1 MNDIYFFNPTCDFA
15 IAKGSPN
22 WQPNQ
27 LLQKMEEDLDL
38 LPAFL
43 ATPDDGILLYNIPSD
58 SFLDDFQK
66 IAFTFPGFIQKNN
79 RNLGNEIRN
88 IKPWGWSPAAHKQ
101 TEYLKNL
108 CSDEFCV
115 SPVFNWQPE
124 IKAFYS
130 RSFAASVLAEVLQ
143 NLKTENV
150 LPQNCLPKVCKT
162 ETDVEN
168 ALKCWG
174 KIMLKAPWS
183 SSGRGLQPITRT
195 PVHQKVWEKIKGII
209 RDQGFVLAEPLLN
222 KVHDLAFLFELK
234 KGIISFTGTSHFF
247 TDKNGKYEGNFLNGV
262 SKPDFDS
269 VDSFINKMQIN
280 ILPELIRALQ
290 NSKLPA
296 VYEGPFGVDMLI
308 YRDDKDELFMNPCL
322 EINLRYTMGFVALNT
337 EKLLAEKSKGV
348 FRIFYEPGKSF
359 FSFSHEMRT
368 KHPLIITESK
378 IESGFLALT
387 EPTPDKKFGAY
398 LLAEPGLVTK

>member
-1 MNDIYFFNPTCDFA
+1 MNDIYFFNPTCDYA
-15 IAKGSPN
+15 IANSSPN

-38 LPAFL
+38 LPAYL
-43 ATPDDGILLYNIPSD
+43 AASDDGILLYNYPSD
-58 SFLDDFQK
+58 SFLDDFRK
-66 IAFTFPGFIQKNN
+66 TEFKFPRFIQ
-79 RNLGNEIRN
+79 RNKQNQISQNQIRN

-108 CSDEFCV
+108 CSDEFSI
-115 SPVFNWQPE
+115 SPVFNWNPE
-124 IKAFYS
+124 IKHFYS
-130 RSFAASVLAEVLQ
+130 RSFSASVLEEVLK
-143 NLKTENV
+143 NINTENI
-150 LPQNCLPKVCKT
+150 LPINYLPKICKS

-168 ALKCWG
+168 ALASWG

-183 SSGRGLQPITRT
+183 SSGRGLQPITKT
-195 PVHQKVWEKIKGII
+195 PIHEKVWEKINGII

-234 KGIISFTGTSHFF
+234 EGIIRFTGTSHFF
-247 TDKNGKYEGNFLNGV
+247 TDKNGKYEGNYLNGA
-262 SKPDFDS
+262 SKPDFER
-269 VDSFINKMQIN
+269 VVSFINKMQVK
-280 ILPELIRALQ
+280 ILPELIRVLQ

-308 YRDDKDELFMNPCL
+308 YRDDNDELFINPCL
-322 EINLRYTMGFVALNT
+322 EINLRFTMGFVALKI
-337 EKLLAEKSKGV
+337 ERMLAEKSKGV

-359 FSFSHEMRT
+359 FSFSNEMRT

-378 IESGFLALT
+378 IVSGFLALT
-387 EPTPDKKFGAY
+387 EPTPEKKFGAY
-398 LLAEPGLVTK
+398 LLAEPM

>member
-1 MNDIYFFNPTCDFA
+1 MNDIYFFNPTCDYA
-15 IAKGSPN
+15 IANGSPN

-43 ATPDDGILLYNIPSD
+43 AASDDGILLYNYPSD
-58 SFLDDFQK
+58 SFLDDFRK
-66 IAFTFPGFIQKNN
+66 TEFKFPCFIQ
-79 RNLGNEIRN
+79 RNKQNQISQNQIRN

-108 CSDEFCV
+108 CSDEFSI
-115 SPVFNWQPE
+115 SPVFNWNPE
-124 IKAFYS
+124 IKHFYS
-130 RSFAASVLAEVLQ
+130 RSFSASVLEEVLK
-143 NLKTENV
+143 NINTENI
-150 LPQNCLPKVCKT
+150 LPINYLPKICKS

-168 ALKCWG
+168 ALASWG

-183 SSGRGLQPITRT
+183 SSGRGLQPITKT
-195 PVHQKVWEKIKGII
+195 PIHEKVWEKINGTI

-234 KGIISFTGTSHFF
+234 KGIIRFTGTSHFF
-247 TDKNGKYEGNFLNGV
+247 TDKNGKYEGNYLNGA
-262 SKPDFDS
+262 SKPDFER
-269 VDSFINKMQIN
+269 VVSFINKMQVK
-280 ILPELIRALQ
+280 ILPELIRVLQ

-308 YRDDKDELFMNPCL
+308 YRNDNDELFINPCL
-322 EINLRYTMGFVALNT
+322 EINLRFTMGFVALKI
-337 EKLLAEKSKGV
+337 ERMLDEKSKGV

-359 FSFSHEMRT
+359 FSFSNEMRT

-378 IESGFLALT
+378 IVSGFLALT
-387 EPTPDKKFGAY
+387 EPTPEKKFGAY
-398 LLAEPGLVTK
+398 LLAEPM

>member
-15 IAKGSPN
+15 IANGSPN

-38 LPAFL
+38 LPAYL
-43 ATPDDGILLYNIPSD
+43 AASDDGILLYNYPSD
-58 SFLDDFQK
+58 LFLEDFRK
-66 IAFTFPGFIQKNN
+66 TEFKFPCFIQRNKQNQISQN
-79 RNLGNEIRN
+79 RIRN

-108 CSDEFCV
+108 CSDEFSI
-115 SPVFNWQPE
+115 SPVFNWNPE
-124 IKAFYS
+124 IKHFYS
-130 RSFAASVLAEVLQ
+130 RSFSASVLAEVLK
-143 NLKTENV
+143 NLNTENI
-150 LPQNCLPKVCKT
+150 LPINYQPKVCKT

-168 ALKCWG
+168 ALASWG
-174 KIMLKAPWS
+174 KLMLKAPWS
-183 SSGRGLQPITRT
+183 SSGRGLQPITKT
-195 PVHQKVWEKIKGII
+195 SIHEKVWEKINGII

-234 KGIISFTGTSHFF
+234 KGIIRFTGTSHFF
-247 TDKNGKYEGNFLNGV
+247 TDKNGKYEGNYLNGA
-262 SKPDFDS
+262 SKPDFDK
-269 VDSFINKMQIN
+269 VINFTNRKQAQ
-280 ILPELIRALQ
+280 ILPELIRVLQ

-308 YRDDKDELFMNPCL
+308 YSDNNDELFINPCL
-322 EINLRYTMGFVALNT
+322 EINLRYTMGFIALNI
-337 EKLLAEKSKGV
+337 EKMLAEKSKGV

-359 FSFSHEMRT
+359 FSFSNEMRT

-378 IESGFLALT
+378 ILSGFLALT
-387 EPTPDKKFGAY
+387 EPTPEKKFGAY
-398 LLAEPGLVTK
+398 LLAEPM

>member
-15 IAKGSPN
+15 IANGSPN

-38 LPAFL
+38 LPAYL
-43 ATPDDGILLYNIPSD
+43 ANSSDGILLYNYPSD

-66 IAFTFPGFIQKNN
+66 IEFTFPCFIQKK
-79 RNLGNEIRN
+79 NLNQIPQNQIGN

-108 CSDEFCV
+108 CSDEFIA
-115 SPVFNWQPE
+115 SPVFNWNPE
-124 IKAFYS
+124 IKHFYS
-130 RSFAASVLAEVLQ
+130 RSFSASVLADVLK
-143 NLKTENV
+143 NLKTENI
-150 LPQNCLPKVCKT
+150 LPLNYLPKVCKT

-168 ALKCWG
+168 ALNCWG

-183 SSGRGLQPITRT
+183 SSGRGLQPITKT
-195 PVHQKVWEKIKGII
+195 PVHQKVWEKINGII
-209 RDQGFVLAEPLLN
+209 YDQGFVLAEPLLN
-222 KVHDLAFLFELK
+222 KVHDLAFLFEIK

-247 TDKNGKYEGNFLNGV
+247 TDKNGKYEGNFLNVV
-262 SKPDFDS
+262 SKPDFDN
-269 VDSFINKMQIN
+269 VDSFTNGMQVI
-280 ILPELIRALQ
+280 ILPELIRVLQ

-308 YRDDKDELFMNPCL
+308 YRDSNNELFINPCL
-322 EINLRYTMGFVALNT
+322 EINLRFTMGFVALKI

-359 FSFSHEMRT
+359 LSFSNEMRT
-368 KHPLIITESK
+368 KHPLIITKSK

-398 LLAEPGLVTK
+398 LLAEPM

>member
-1 MNDIYFFNPTCDFA
+1 MTDIYFFNPTCDFA
-15 IAKGSPN
+15 IANGSPN

-38 LPAFL
+38 LPAYL
-43 ATPDDGILLYNIPSD
+43 ATPDDGILLYNYPSD
-58 SFLDDFQK
+58 SFFIDFQK
-66 IAFTFPGFIQKNN
+66 IEFTFPCFIQRNN
-79 RNLGNEIRN
+79 CNQIPQKPIKN
-88 IKPWGWSPAAHKQ
+88 IKPWGWSPVAHKQ

-108 CSDEFCV
+108 CSDEFSA

-130 RSFAASVLAEVLQ
+130 RSFSASVLEEVLKNQ
-143 NLKTENV
+143 KAETI
-150 LPQNCLPKVCKT
+150 LPQNYLPKVCKT
-162 ETDVEN
+162 EADVEN

-183 SSGRGLQPITRT
+183 SSGRGLQPITKT
-195 PVHQKVWEKIKGII
+195 PVHQKVWEKINGII

-234 KGIISFTGTSHFF
+234 KGIICFAGTSHFF

-262 SKPDFDS
+262 SKSDFDE
-269 VDSFINKMQIN
+269 VDSFINKMQVK

-296 VYEGPFGVDMLI
+296 IYEGPFGVDMLI
-308 YRDDKDELFMNPCL
+308 YRDSNNELFINPCL
-322 EINLRYTMGFVALNT
+322 EINLRFTMGFVALKI
-337 EKLLAEKSKGV
+337 ERMLAEKSKGV
-348 FRIFYEPGKSF
+348 FRIFYELGKSF
-359 FSFSHEMRT
+359 LSFSNEMRT
-368 KHPLIITESK
+368 KHPLIIKESK
-378 IESGFLALT
+378 IESGYLALT

-398 LLAEPGLVTK
+398 LLAEPM

>member
-1 MNDIYFFNPTCDFA
+1 MNDIYFFNPTCDYA
-15 IAKGSPN
+15 IANGSPN

-43 ATPDDGILLYNIPSD
+43 AASDDGILLYNYPSD
-58 SFLDDFQK
+58 SFLDDFRK
-66 IAFTFPGFIQKNN
+66 TEFKFPRFIQ
-79 RNLGNEIRN
+79 RNKQNQISQNQIRN

-108 CSDEFCV
+108 CSDEFSI
-115 SPVFNWQPE
+115 SPVFNWNPE
-124 IKAFYS
+124 IKHFYS
-130 RSFAASVLAEVLQ
+130 RSFSASVLEEVLK
-143 NLKTENV
+143 NINTENII
-150 LPQNCLPKVCKT
+150 PINYLPKICKS

-168 ALKCWG
+168 ALASWG

-183 SSGRGLQPITRT
+183 SSGRGLQPITKT
-195 PVHQKVWEKIKGII
+195 PIHEKVWEKINGII

-234 KGIISFTGTSHFF
+234 EGIIRFTGTSHFF
-247 TDKNGKYEGNFLNGV
+247 TDKNGKYEGNYLNGA
-262 SKPDFDS
+262 SKPDFER
-269 VDSFINKMQIN
+269 VVSFINKMQVK
-280 ILPELIRALQ
+280 ILPELIRVLQ

-296 VYEGPFGVDMLI
+296 VYEGPFGIDMLI
-308 YRDDKDELFMNPCL
+308 YRNDNDELFINPCL
-322 EINLRYTMGFVALNT
+322 EINLRFTMGFVALKI
-337 EKLLAEKSKGV
+337 ERMLAEKSKGV

-359 FSFSHEMRT
+359 FSFSNEMRT

-378 IESGFLALT
+378 IVSGFLALT
-387 EPTPDKKFGAY
+387 EPTPEKKFGAY
-398 LLAEPGLVTK
+398 LLAELM

>member
-1 MNDIYFFNPTCDFA
+1 MNDIYFFNPTCDYA
-15 IAKGSPN
+15 IANSSPN

-38 LPAFL
+38 LPAYL
-43 ATPDDGILLYNIPSD
+43 AASDDGILLYNYPSD
-58 SFLDDFQK
+58 SFLDDFRK
-66 IAFTFPGFIQKNN
+66 TEFKFPRFIQ
-79 RNLGNEIRN
+79 RNKQNQISQNQIRN

-108 CSDEFCV
+108 CSDEFSI
-115 SPVFNWQPE
+115 SPVFNWNPE
-124 IKAFYS
+124 IKHFYS
-130 RSFAASVLAEVLQ
+130 RSFSASVLEEVLK
-143 NLKTENV
+143 NINTENI
-150 LPQNCLPKVCKT
+150 LPINYLPRICKS

-168 ALKCWG
+168 ALASWG

-183 SSGRGLQPITRT
+183 SSGRGLQPITKT
-195 PVHQKVWEKIKGII
+195 PIHEKVWEKINGTI

-234 KGIISFTGTSHFF
+234 EGIIRFTGTSHFF
-247 TDKNGKYEGNFLNGV
+247 TDKNGKYEGNYLNGA
-262 SKPDFDS
+262 SKPDFER
-269 VDSFINKMQIN
+269 VVSFINKMQVK
-280 ILPELIRALQ
+280 ILPELIRVLQ

-308 YRDDKDELFMNPCL
+308 YRNDNDELFINPCL
-322 EINLRYTMGFVALNT
+322 EINLRFTMGFVALKI
-337 EKLLAEKSKGV
+337 ERMLAEKSKGV

-359 FSFSHEMRT
+359 FSFSNEMRT

-378 IESGFLALT
+378 IVSGFLALT
-387 EPTPDKKFGAY
+387 EPTPEKKFGAY
-398 LLAEPGLVTK
+398 LLAELM

>member
-1 MNDIYFFNPTCDFA
+1 
-15 IAKGSPN
+15 
-22 WQPNQ
+22 
-27 LLQKMEEDLDL
+27 LDE
-38 LPAFL
+38 
-43 ATPDDGILLYNIPSD
+43 
-58 SFLDDFQK
+58 FQK
-66 IAFTFPGFIQKNN
+66 IEFTFPCFIQKNN
-79 RNLGNEIRN
+79 LNQIPQNKIGN

-108 CSDEFCV
+108 CFDEFSV
-115 SPVFNWQPE
+115 SPVFNWQTE

-130 RSFAASVLAEVLQ
+130 RSFAASVLAEVLK
-143 NLKTENV
+143 NLKTENL
-150 LPQNCLPKVCKT
+150 LPQNCLPKVCKN

-168 ALKCWG
+168 ALASWG

-183 SSGRGLQPITRT
+183 SSGRGLQPITKT
-195 PVHQKVWEKIKGII
+195 PVHQKVWEKINGII
-209 RDQGFVLAEPLLN
+209 CDQGFVLAEPLLK

-262 SKPDFDS
+262 SKPDFEN
-269 VDSFINKMQIN
+269 VDSFINRMQAQ
-280 ILPELIRALQ
+280 ILPELICVLQ
-290 NSKLPA
+290 NSKLHA

-308 YRDDKDELFMNPCL
+308 YLENNNELFINPCL
-322 EINLRYTMGFVALNT
+322 EINLRYTMGFVALKI
-337 EKLLAEKSKGV
+337 ERMIAEKSKGV

-368 KHPLIITESK
+368 KYPLIITDSK

-398 LLAEPGLVTK
+398 LLAEPV